1 MVALPYMLGK
11 LGVMDKV
18 VSSDLKSMPLTLY
31 MKEFQAPGVAGK
43 YSLRLGWV

>member
-18 VSSDLKSMPLTLY
+18 VSSDLKSMPL
-31 MKEFQAPGVAGK
+31 KEFQAPGVAGK
-43 YSLRLGWV
+43 YSLRLGWA